1 MSEALK
7 NNGST
12 QSTISRQYKV
22 RGRPNRLIIKESLIE
37 LFQIFVD
44 MTLSHEFEA
53 PELGR
58 PETGK
63 SSSVVLSER
72 KISSFEERVS
82 GSKTTSKPTLMSTST
97 SQQVVV

>member
-1 MSEALK
+1 MPIVLK
-7 NNGST
+7 KFDINKISNKL
-12 QSTISRQYKV
+12 TINYK
-22 RGRPNRLIIKESLIE
+22 RLIIKESSIE

-72 KISSFEERVS
+72 KILSFEERVS

>member
-44 MTLSHEFEA
+44 MTLGGDLNRGGKNLSAILSHRRLSNSDENDSTHSKH
-53 PELGR
+53 PEHY
-58 PETGK
+58 
-63 SSSVVLSER
+63 SEIR
-72 KISSFEERVS
+72 
-82 GSKTTSKPTLMSTST
+82 T
-97 SQQVVV
+97 